1 MISII
6 SIYIFILGLLIGSF
20 LNVVIIRYNTGRSV
34 DGRSGCMQC
43 GYKLQWFDLFPVFSW
58 LFLRGR
64 CRKCSSKI
72 SIQYPLVELGTAVLF
87 LGIFLKFQPYAV
99 EPIFLNLIFIWNTI
113 IAAILMIIFAYDIK
127 HKIIPNEL
135 SYTFA
140 ALAFLQTLYLFPVN
154 QAIQLIDWLNLSSGI
169 LMFLPFWALWKY
181 SDGKWIG
188 LGDGKLAL
196 GIGWYLG
203 FVHAVSAIV
212 LAFWIGAIFSLIF
225 LLVDKLKSGSE
236 NITMKTEIPFAPF
249 LIIGLLIEFFWQ
261 LDVVGMGLFFM
272 N

>member
-1 MISII
+1 MTLFI

-20 LNVVIIRYNTGRSV
+20 LNVVILRYNTGRGV
-34 DGRSGCMQC
+34 DGRSGCMHC
-43 GYKLQWFDLFPVFSW
+43 GYKLRWFDLIPVFSW

-87 LGIFLKFQPYAV
+87 LGIFLKFQPYAI
-99 EPIFLNLIFIWNTI
+99 EPIFLNLIFIWNAV
-113 IAAILMIIFAYDIK
+113 IASILMIIFVYDIY

-140 ALAFLQTLYLFPVN
+140 ALAFLQTLYLFPIH
-154 QAIQLIDWLNLSSGI
+154 QEIQTIDWLNLGSGLI
-169 LMFLPFWALWKY
+169 MFLPFWALWAY
-181 SDGKWIG
+181 SKGSWIG

-203 FVHAVSAIV
+203 FIHSISAIV
-212 LAFWIGAIFSLIF
+212 LAFWIGAIFSVAF
-225 LLVDKLKSGSE
+225 LLIDKLKSSSE

-261 LDVVGMGLFFM
+261 LDVVGLGLFFM

>member
-1 MISII
+1 MV

-20 LNVVIIRYNTGRSV
+20 LNVVILRYNTGRSV
-34 DGRSGCMQC
+34 DGRSGCMHCNYQLRW
-43 GYKLQWFDLFPVFSW
+43 YDLFPVFSW

-64 CRKCSSKI
+64 CRKCKTKI

-87 LGIFLKFQPYAV
+87 MGMFLKFSPHITDLV
-99 EPIFLNLIFIWNTI
+99 MLNIIFIWNALI
-113 IAAILMIIFAYDIK
+113 ISILMIIFVYDIR

-135 SYTFA
+135 SYSFA
-140 ALAFLQTLYLFPVN
+140 VLGLLQTLYLFPVN
-154 QAIQLIDWLNLSSGI
+154 QAHTLIDWLNLSSGL
-169 LMFLPFWALWKY
+169 LMFLPFWALWKF

-203 FVHAVSAIV
+203 FVHAISAIII
-212 LAFWIGAIFSLIF
+212 AFWIGAIFSVVF
-225 LLVDKLKSGSE
+225 LLIDKLKSSSK

-249 LIIGLLIEFFWQ
+249 LIIGLLMEFFWKF
-261 LDVVGMGLFFM
+261 DVVGLGLFFW